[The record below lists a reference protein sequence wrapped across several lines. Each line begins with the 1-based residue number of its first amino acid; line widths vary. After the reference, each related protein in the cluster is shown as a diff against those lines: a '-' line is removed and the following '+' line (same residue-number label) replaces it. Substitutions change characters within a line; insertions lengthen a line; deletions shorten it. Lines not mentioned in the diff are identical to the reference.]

1 MICDIN
7 LMSSAT
13 EEDSMG
19 VRQGLILECFY
30 MLSICNIFLVNFN
43 ELKPVHYIKP
53 G

>member
-19 VRQGLILECFY
+19 VRQGLILEFFY
-30 MLSICNIFLVNFN
+30 MLVCNIFLVNFN